1 MVFSPN
7 LLTCP
12 LLLRLAPYLMA
23 STHGRIDEPVA
34 RPWAEAFLQAGAEHA
49 AVLEPLAAAIG
60 LYTRAKH
67 EADSLRS
74 EVQALRTQNDALR
87 AELTAASSAAAATQ
101 PAAVTKLQT
110 KLLELQDAVSEHYRT
125 QAENA
130 KQRLQLSEI
139 NQRLKEEHAQMSARL
154 ATAQAAAGSAAEERD
169 RVRAALHER
178 ESHLSTAAEELVRV
192 RRLLE
197 AKAHESDARAR
208 EIADLAAERARLE
221 AWSTETIKAL
231 DREKRD
237 KERISVQ
244 LSGAQARVL
253 ELSRVLQQQ
262 QAALSASTLRLAADT
277 VAAVGESA
285 PLSGSGPGAGTATG
299 VGPHHHGDVDPSG
312 SRHAHAAPAGLAL
325 PANAGEGV
333 VAWHSEAGASPA
345 AATSAAAGRTQS
357 VAPPPT
363 PGAAGSAGGGAG
375 AGAGGG
381 SASGGGGSASGLLSW
396 LGNRVSAVVSAAK
409 SGAMGPGQFQGQGQ
423 AQGPGSGSASG
434 PGGFGTP
441 TTGSGGLGGFGAS
454 SGTPRSAIG
463 PAGALGGGG
472 GESAMPSPGSSGST
486 TAHPHG
492 GPGGLPGL
500 GLLGAGGGA
509 ASVFMTSS
517 VTAALAD
524 YVFAALPVPS
534 TPSVVIRAHSTE
546 VNAVRIH
553 DSGSVVASGASDGNV
568 ALWNMHGGSRAG
580 ILYTS
585 TEGNAVLSIDAYG
598 SVLAAGCTDRTV
610 RIFDLPTQRVVRS
623 LTGHAGKV
631 QSLLYVPPS
640 PATSAVASGAGA
652 AASGGSSGGFTRGL
666 LFSGSGDRTVKLWDL
681 RDGRAVR
688 TIDSRSIVNG
698 MALSPDGMLLAV
710 ANQDGG
716 VRLWDI
722 RMLAS
727 GRMAENTSAHSAAV
741 TSVAFS
747 RHDGGTRLL
756 TAARDNTLRLLDGRT
771 LDPLMHLL
779 PPTPSPGLA
788 TQAGPAG
795 GSAGSAGGTGGSG
808 GDVMR
813 RSISST
819 AGGAA
824 AGSPV
829 TGPGLSAADALVGA
843 AAGSSGLA
851 GSTGLAGSGR
861 SRAPSGLGSSGF
873 GSGSIVMRAP
883 GFRVPVNWSR
893 ALLSPNGQWAV
904 CGSDRGTIFSWSAD
918 TGSVELEIG
927 AGGEG
932 GAGGRGGSGG
942 GGGHGRTRSA
952 GGGGG
957 SFSAG
962 DADLGPHDGS
972 PVFALD
978 YCGSAMVTGDD
989 KGRVVIWADG

>member
-1 MVFSPN
+1 MTKPLIEN
-7 LLTCP
+7 LSNLAEVAILSFDRLVGP
-12 LLLRLAPYLMA
+12 ELLCSTYDLMA
-23 STHGRIDEPVA
+23 STHGKTTEPGG
-34 RPWAEAFLQAGAEHA
+34 RPWAEVFWQSGADHA
-49 AVLEPLAAAIG
+49 AALEPLAAAIG

-87 AELTAASSAAAATQ
+87 AELATASSAAAATQ

-125 QAENA
+125 QADNA

-154 ATAQAAAGSAAEERD
+154 ASAQAAAGSAAEERD
-169 RVRAALHER
+169 RMRAALHER

-208 EIADLAAERARLE
+208 EVADTAAERARLE
-221 AWSTETIKAL
+221 AWSTETLKAL
-231 DREKRD
+231 DKEKRE
-237 KERISVQ
+237 KERIGGQ
-244 LSGAQARVL
+244 LQGAQARVL
-253 ELSRVLQQQ
+253 ELSRALQAQ

-285 PLSGSGPGAGTATG
+285 SLSGSGSG
-299 VGPHHHGDVDPSG
+299 VGPGPGTGAGHHGDADPSG
-312 SRHAHAAPAGLAL
+312 SRHAAPAGLSL
-325 PANAGEGV
+325 PANAGEGA
-333 VAWHSEAGASPA
+333 VAWHSEAGASA
-345 AATSAAAGRTQS
+345 AAALAAAGRTHS
-357 VAPPPT
+357 AAPPPT
-363 PGAAGSAGGGAG
+363 PGAASAGG
-375 AGAGGG
+375 
-381 SASGGGGSASGLLSW
+381 GGGGSASGLLSW

-409 SGAMGPGQFQGQGQ
+409 SGAMGPGPGQ
-423 AQGPGSGSASG
+423 AQAGGQGSGTGSGS
-434 PGGFGTP
+434 GGFGTP
-441 TTGSGGLGGFGAS
+441 TTAGSGFGGFGA
-454 SGTPRSAIG
+454 SGTPRSAMG
-463 PAGALGGGG
+463 AAGALTGGGGG
-472 GESAMPSPGSSGST
+472 GEPAMPSPGSGGST
-486 TAHPHG
+486 SAHAHG
-492 GPGGLPGL
+492 GHGGHPGL
-500 GLLGAGGGA
+500 GLLGAGGGG

-546 VNAVRIH
+546 VNAVRVH
-553 DSGSVVASGASDGNV
+553 DSGSIVASGASDGNI

-598 SVLAAGCTDRTV
+598 PVLAAGCTDRTV

-652 AASGGSSGGFTRGL
+652 AAGGSSGGFSRGL

-710 ANQDGG
+710 ANQDAG

-779 PPTPSPGLA
+779 PPTPSPGMGA
-788 TQAGPAG
+788 AGPAG
-795 GSAGSAGGTGGSG
+795 GSAGSSG
-808 GDVMR
+808 GGGGGDAMR
-813 RSISST
+813 RSITSLAGASGSPVVGGG
-819 AGGAA
+819 GGAA
-824 AGSPV
+824 G
-829 TGPGLSAADALVGA
+829 GLSAADALVGA
-843 AAGSSGLA
+843 AGASS
-851 GSTGLAGSGR
+851 GLAGSGR

-918 TGSVELEIG
+918 TGSVEVEIG

-932 GAGGRGGSGG
+932 GRGGSGA
-942 GGGHGRTRSA
+942 GHARTRSA
-952 GGGGG
+952 GGGG
-957 SFSAG
+957 SFSAA
-962 DADLGPHDGS
+962 DMDLGPHDGA
-972 PVFALD
+972 PIFALD

>member
-1 MVFSPN
+1 
-7 LLTCP
+7 
-12 LLLRLAPYLMA
+12 
-23 STHGRIDEPVA
+23 
-34 RPWAEAFLQAGAEHA
+34 
-49 AVLEPLAAAIG
+49 
-60 LYTRAKH
+60 
-67 EADSLRS
+67 
-74 EVQALRTQNDALR
+74 
-87 AELTAASSAAAATQ
+87 
-101 PAAVTKLQT
+101 
-110 KLLELQDAVSEHYRT
+110 
-125 QAENA
+125 
-130 KQRLQLSEI
+130 
-139 NQRLKEEHAQMSARL
+139 
-154 ATAQAAAGSAAEERD
+154 
-169 RVRAALHER
+169 
-178 ESHLSTAAEELVRV
+178 
-192 RRLLE
+192 
-197 AKAHESDARAR
+197 
-208 EIADLAAERARLE
+208 
-221 AWSTETIKAL
+221 
-231 DREKRD
+231 
-237 KERISVQ
+237 
-244 LSGAQARVL
+244 
-253 ELSRVLQQQ
+253 
-262 QAALSASTLRLAADT
+262 
-277 VAAVGESA
+277 
-285 PLSGSGPGAGTATG
+285 
-299 VGPHHHGDVDPSG
+299 
-312 SRHAHAAPAGLAL
+312 
-325 PANAGEGV
+325 
-333 VAWHSEAGASPA
+333 
-345 AATSAAAGRTQS
+345 
-357 VAPPPT
+357 
-363 PGAAGSAGGGAG
+363 
-375 AGAGGG
+375 
-381 SASGGGGSASGLLSW
+381 
-396 LGNRVSAVVSAAK
+396 
-409 SGAMGPGQFQGQGQ
+409 
-423 AQGPGSGSASG
+423 
-434 PGGFGTP
+434 
-441 TTGSGGLGGFGAS
+441 
-454 SGTPRSAIG
+454 
-463 PAGALGGGG
+463 
-472 GESAMPSPGSSGST
+472 MPSPGSSGST

-598 SVLAAGCTDRTV
+598 PVLAAGCTDRTV

-681 RDGRAVR
+681 RDGRSVR

-779 PPTPSPGLA
+779 PPTPSPGLTA
-788 TQAGPAG
+788 QAGPAG
-795 GSAGSAGGTGGSG
+795 GSAGSAGGTGGG

-813 RSISST
+813 RSISSM

-829 TGPGLSAADALVGA
+829 TGPGLLVADALVGA

-851 GSTGLAGSGR
+851 GSTGLASSGR

-932 GAGGRGGSGG
+932 GVGGRGGSGG

-957 SFSAG
+957 SFSAA

>member
-1 MVFSPN
+1 
-7 LLTCP
+7 
-12 LLLRLAPYLMA
+12 MA
-23 STHGRIDEPVA
+23 ASHDGRGTRGASA
-34 RPWAEAFLQAGAEHA
+34 RPWTDAFWLAETAHA
-49 AVLEPLAAAIG
+49 AAYEPLAAAIG
-60 LYTRAKH
+60 LYSRTRS
-67 EADSLRS
+67 EADALRS
-74 EVQALRTQNDALR
+74 EVQTLRSQNDALR
-87 AELTAASSAAAATQ
+87 AELAAVSSAAASTQ

-125 QAENA
+125 QADNA
-130 KQRLQLSEI
+130 RQRLQLSEI
-139 NQRLKEEHAQMSARL
+139 NQKLKEEHAQMASRL
-154 ATAQAAAGSAAEERD
+154 ASAQAAAGSAAEERE
-169 RVRAALHER
+169 RLRGALHER
-178 ESHLSTAAEELVRV
+178 ESQLSTAAEELVRV

-208 EIADLAAERARLE
+208 DAADAAAERARVE
-221 AWSTETIKAL
+221 AWATDTVKAL
-231 DREKRD
+231 DLARKE
-237 KERISVQ
+237 KERVLSQ
-244 LSGAQARVL
+244 LAGAQARVQ
-253 ELSRVLQQQ
+253 ELSRALQAQ

-277 VAAVGESA
+277 VAAVGD
-285 PLSGSGPGAGTATG
+285 GAGPAF
-299 VGPHHHGDVDPSG
+299 
-312 SRHAHAAPAGLAL
+312 AHSAAGTDAGTSAVSAAAPAALSL
-325 PANAGEGV
+325 PANAGEGA
-333 VAWHSEAGASPA
+333 VAWHSEAGAPA
-345 AATSAAAGRTQS
+345 AAAAKPQPG
-357 VAPPPT
+357 APPPT
-363 PGAAGSAGGGAG
+363 PGGTGGATGAGSG
-375 AGAGGG
+375 
-381 SASGGGGSASGLLSW
+381 GGGGSASGLLSW
-396 LGNRVSAVVSAAK
+396 LGNRVSAVVHAAK
-409 SGAMGPGQFQGQGQ
+409 GGAAGTGPGQGQVG
-423 AQGPGSGSASG
+423 GIGIGIGSFGAPTPSG
-434 PGGFGTP
+434 TGG
-441 TTGSGGLGGFGAS
+441 GGFGAGP
-454 SGTPRSAIG
+454 SGTPRSGMGA
-463 PAGALGGGG
+463 AGALGGGDPAL
-472 GESAMPSPGSSGST
+472 SSPGGGASSAPAHAPHGSGS
-486 TAHPHG
+486 HG
-492 GPGGLPGL
+492 GLAHGMS
-500 GLLGAGGGA
+500 LLGAGGGA

-553 DSGSVVASGASDGNV
+553 DSGSIVASGASDGNV

-580 ILYTS
+580 VLYTS

-598 SVLAAGCTDRTV
+598 PVLAAGCTDRTV

-631 QSLLYVPPS
+631 QALLYVPPS
-640 PATSAVASGAGA
+640 PATSAVAGSAGAGA
-652 AASGGSSGGFTRGL
+652 AAGSGGSSGGFSRGL

-727 GRMAENTSAHSAAV
+727 GRMAENTTAHTAAV

-788 TQAGPAG
+788 GPAG
-795 GSAGSAGGTGGSG
+795 GSAGSSGAAG
-808 GDVMR
+808 DPMR
-813 RSISST
+813 RSATAIGAGA
-819 AGGAA
+819 AGGAGG
-824 AGSPV
+824 AGSVSPLL
-829 TGPGLSAADALVGA
+829 TSAGGSPAPGLSAADALV
-843 AAGSSGLA
+843 AAGSSSSA
-851 GSTGLAGSGR
+851 GLAGSGR

-873 GSGSIVMRAP
+873 GSGAGSGSIVMRAP

-904 CGSDRGTIFSWSAD
+904 CGSDRGSVFSWSAD
-918 TGSVELEIG
+918 TGSVEAEIG
-927 AGGEG
+927 GGGDASGRG
-932 GAGGRGGSGG
+932 GSGGHARSRSAGGSGG
-942 GGGHGRTRSA
+942 GGGS
-952 GGGGG
+952 G
-957 SFSAG
+957 SFSAA
-962 DADLGPHDGS
+962 DVDLGPHDGA